1 MTAGGI
7 TLVLGTVPM
16 HASWQALGRGTYY
29 LCYIGLSIIA
39 IKLGFV
45 ELGVALMSLSI
56 VVGLNNEALMQCK
69 NYFTAAATSIGV
81 FVGLSSLGVW
91 LWTTYTGFPL
101 IEKSQ
106 IYLREAIKRFN
117 FPQESVELL
126 SSNEVLT
133 QLPSVFV
140 LLLGVSLAMT
150 LIFEKKVFSWMELKK
165 VVREPLSGFRVPNVM
180 IWIFIVSLLGAFTK
194 QGPPLIWQVS
204 MNVLNVAVLTYFFQ
218 GLAILYKYF
227 ESFKFSVLWR
237 VILTTLLILYL
248 PFLLSLIGVLD
259 YWIDFRGRLMRKT
272 AQIKERR
279 ER

>member
-1 MTAGGI
+1 
-7 TLVLGTVPM
+7 M